1 VKTTVPVLIALTVLS
16 GPAAAD
22 SIGTTYDMDR
32 MLSEPHPLANEYGS
46 RWQQLQQRQPMPG
59 MLYRPAVPPAPV
71 LKPASPRSLPSP
83 TAPPAPQAPAAPH
96 HSPPVATQAAPPQLN
111 FDAAGID
118 LELGPDEAAL
128 AKMEKIE
135 MEKAGDI
142 PQPKFALPPKTK
154 EASGGLALPPKAQ
167 DAGEKNSS
175 NPAPCRPCR
184 RGSGIAGRVLPAR
197 LSGSQFA

>member
-96 HSPPVATQAAPPQLN
+96 HSPPRCNPSRAAATQLRRRRHRSGIRPGRSGAGENGKDRDGESGRYPATEIRAAAK
-111 FDAAGID
+111 DERGIWRVS
-118 LELGPDEAAL
+118 AT
-128 AKMEKIE
+128 AKSARRRRKKFE
-135 MEKAGDI
+135 
-142 PQPKFALPPKTK
+142 QPSPLPP
-154 EASGGLALPPKAQ
+154 LPP
-167 DAGEKNSS
+167 G
-175 NPAPCRPCR
+175 
-184 RGSGIAGRVLPAR
+184 
-197 LSGSQFA
+197 